1 MFALTYWT
9 LFVIISIAWVGVR
22 IVIAVQNHK
31 VDWLREVKLLTVYI
45 CIVVIARIVYF
56 PWHLENGHIGVLHF
70 DAKKILP
77 LWVNVVP
84 FVHLFD
90 IYEGWQRNLF
100 GNIAMFIPVGL
111 AWPFCFKKL
120 DGIRKVVLAGGGFS
134 LLIELSQLFFYE
146 RGSDIDD
153 LITNTSGALIG
164 AVIYFLIVR
173 RPCTF
178 AKKII

>member
-1 MFALTYWT
+1 MFTLTYWN
-9 LFVIISIAWVGVR
+9 LFAIISIAWVAVR
-22 IVIAVQNHK
+22 IIIAAQNHK
-31 VDWLREVKLLTVYI
+31 VDLLREVKLLTVYI
-45 CIVVIARIVYF
+45 CIIVIARIVYF

-70 DAKKILP
+70 NAQKILP

-84 FVHLFD
+84 LVHLFD

-120 DGIRKVVLAGGGFS
+120 DGIGKVVLAGAGFS

-153 LITNTSGALIG
+153 LITNTTGVLIG
-164 AVIYFLIVR
+164 ATVYFMIIRVR
-173 RPCTF
+173 KMIADR
-178 AKKII
+178 